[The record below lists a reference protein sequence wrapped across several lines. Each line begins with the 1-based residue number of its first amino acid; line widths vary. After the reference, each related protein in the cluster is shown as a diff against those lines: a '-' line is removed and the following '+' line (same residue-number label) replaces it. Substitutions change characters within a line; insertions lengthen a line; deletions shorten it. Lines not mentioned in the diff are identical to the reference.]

1 MKKRIFISLVAI
13 AFLLVGIRVG
23 TTSAYFISEDKV
35 TNNFQNGDI
44 DIEVEEPDFE
54 PPSEGWSG
62 QKINKKVQVK
72 NESIIPVLV
81 RVNITPRWS
90 IDKEGNSPF
99 SMGNASE
106 DVVKLNLKEGNL
118 ITSIN
123 GNISEK
129 WIKGND
135 GYYYYT
141 SILNA
146 EETTNELLE
155 SVQAVVDKNTVGE
168 NFVGLYKDKY
178 LQVDVKSEAIQVSE
192 EACKKLWNIDINDK
206 DTVADKTICEL
217 LDKIIKGYKE
227 S

>member
-44 DIEVEEPDFE
+44 DIEVEEPDFK

-81 RVNITPRWS
+81 RVNITPSWS

-99 SMGNASE
+99 SMGNVSE
-106 DVVKLNLKEGNL
+106 DVVKLNLKKGNL

-123 GNISEK
+123 GNISGK

-146 EETTNELLE
+146 GETTNELLE
-155 SVQAVVDKNTVGE
+155 SVQAAVDESTVGE

-206 DTVADKTICEL
+206 DTVTDENIRQL
-217 LDKIIKGYKE
+217 LDKIIKG
-227 S
+227 

>member
-81 RVNITPRWS
+81 RVNITPSWS
-90 IDKEGNSPF
+90 ID
-99 SMGNASE
+99 
-106 DVVKLNLKEGNL
+106 KEGNL

>member
-13 AFLLVGIRVG
+13 AFLLVGIRVE

-44 DIEVEEPDFE
+44 DIEVEEPDFN
-54 PPSEGWSG
+54 PPSEGWAG

-72 NESIIPVLV
+72 NESIVPVLV
-81 RVNITPRWS
+81 RVNITPNWS

-99 SMGNASE
+99 LLGNVSE
-106 DVVKLNLKEGNL
+106 YVVKLNLKKGNL

-123 GNISEK
+123 GNISGK

-146 EETTNELLE
+146 GETTNELLE
-155 SVQAVVDKNTVGE
+155 SVQAAVDESTVGE

-206 DTVADKTICEL
+206 DAVADETIREL
-217 LDKIIKGYKE
+217 LDKIIKG
-227 S
+227 

>member
-1 MKKRIFISLVAI
+1 MK
-13 AFLLVGIRVG
+13 GH
-23 TTSAYFISEDKV
+23 
-35 TNNFQNGDI
+35 
-44 DIEVEEPDFE
+44 
-54 PPSEGWSG
+54 
-62 QKINKKVQVK
+62 
-72 NESIIPVLV
+72 
-81 RVNITPRWS
+81 
-90 IDKEGNSPF
+90 
-99 SMGNASE
+99 
-106 DVVKLNLKEGNL
+106 
-118 ITSIN
+118 
-123 GNISEK
+123 
-129 WIKGND
+129 D
-135 GYYYYT
+135 GYYYST

>member
-81 RVNITPRWS
+81 RVNITPS
-90 IDKEGNSPF
+90 PVTSVNPIVSSYSCNSLF
-99 SMGNASE
+99 
-106 DVVKLNLKEGNL
+106 
-118 ITSIN
+118 
-123 GNISEK
+123 
-129 WIKGND
+129 
-135 GYYYYT
+135 
-141 SILNA
+141 
-146 EETTNELLE
+146 
-155 SVQAVVDKNTVGE
+155 NT
-168 NFVGLYKDKY
+168 
-178 LQVDVKSEAIQVSE
+178 SEAF
-192 EACKKLWNIDINDK
+192 
-206 DTVADKTICEL
+206 
-217 LDKIIKGYKE
+217 
-227 S
+227 